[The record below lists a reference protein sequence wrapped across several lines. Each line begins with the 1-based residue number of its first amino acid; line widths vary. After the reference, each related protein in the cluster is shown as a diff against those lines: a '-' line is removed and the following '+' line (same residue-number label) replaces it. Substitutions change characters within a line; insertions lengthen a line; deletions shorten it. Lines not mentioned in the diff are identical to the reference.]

1 MQPQQN
7 ILSID
12 FFHYLCS
19 PNTVRLV
26 QLVEHQ
32 IVVLGVVGS
41 SPTSHPNCKRDDS
54 CGSSLFIVF
63 IVVVRRALPFPI
75 RASFRP
81 KSAPILLIGRIR
93 AEKRLKSARLSLSP
107 KSALFPSA
115 RIQLVQGN
123 YNEVGLCVQ
132 DVSRNN

>member
-32 IVVLGVVGS
+32 IVVLVVVGS
-41 SPTSHPNCKRDDS
+41 SPTSHPKQDEVQTA
-54 CGSSLFIVF
+54 SSFALGAEL
-63 IVVVRRALPFPI
+63 RAALPLSCQGLCPI
-75 RASFRP
+75 
-81 KSAPILLIGRIR
+81 
-93 AEKRLKSARLSLSP
+93 
-107 KSALFPSA
+107 
-115 RIQLVQGN
+115 IQLTPWGVQ
-123 YNEVGLCVQ
+123 VLLTA
-132 DVSRNN
+132 